1 MHYTFDDRCIH
12 LKLEQSRVQTGG
24 DFLSC
29 KQDTVSTQQGQCL
42 VLEVGLLV

>member
-12 LKLEQSRVQTGG
+12 LKLEQYRVQTGG
-24 DFLSC
+24 GFLSC
-29 KQDTVSTQQGQCL
+29 KQDTVSTKQGQCL